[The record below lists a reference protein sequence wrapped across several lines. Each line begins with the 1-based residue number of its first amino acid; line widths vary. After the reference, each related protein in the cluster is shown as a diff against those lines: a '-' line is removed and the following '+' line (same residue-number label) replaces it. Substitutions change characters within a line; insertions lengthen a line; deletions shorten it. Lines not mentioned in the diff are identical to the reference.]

1 MSKKKEILKAIKNI
15 EALPSASLELVKKLQ
30 NPDIEVR
37 DIVKIVERDPGLT
50 ANILKT
56 ANSAKYSSG
65 NKIDNIQTAIV
76 RIGNSILY
84 RTVVG
89 SALKPIASKQIKGYD
104 LSSKSF
110 WEHSIGVS
118 VGTEILA
125 KILKKKIPDYIPTAG
140 LLHDVGKIVLG
151 TFFNVDTK
159 DILKLAFQENIPF
172 NEAEKEVLGMDHAE
186 VGAELLHSWK
196 FSDNLINAVR
206 WHHQPDKAEQ
216 NDIGIDFIHA
226 VDSLCMMAGFGI
238 GEDGLNYRPND
249 DVFKR
254 LELSGNISELTI
266 CNMQQEIN
274 DLIKVFVK

>member
-1 MSKKKEILKAIKNI
+1 MSKKEEILKAIKNI
-15 EALPSASLELVKKLQ
+15 DALPSASLELIKKLQ

-56 ANSAKYSSG
+56 ANSAKYNIG
-65 NKIDNIQTAIV
+65 QKIDNIQTAIV
-76 RIGNSILY
+76 RVGNSILY

-89 SALKPIASKQIKGYD
+89 SALKPITNKQIKGYD
-104 LSSKSF
+104 LSSKAF

-125 KILKKKIPDYIPTAG
+125 KILKKKIPDYLPTAG

-151 TFFNVDTK
+151 SFVNVNVNE
-159 DILKLAFQENIPF
+159 ISILAFEKDIPF
-172 NEAEKEVLGMDHAE
+172 NEAEKIVLGMDHAE
-186 VGAELLHSWK
+186 VGAELLKTWQ

-206 WHHQPDKAEQ
+206 WHHQPSMADE
-216 NDIGIDFIHA
+216 NNVGIDFIHA

-238 GEDGLNYRPND
+238 GEDGLNYRPD
-249 DVFKR
+249 ESVFQR
-254 LELSGNISELTI
+254 LELSGSIYELTI

-274 DLIKVFVK
+274 DLIKIFVK